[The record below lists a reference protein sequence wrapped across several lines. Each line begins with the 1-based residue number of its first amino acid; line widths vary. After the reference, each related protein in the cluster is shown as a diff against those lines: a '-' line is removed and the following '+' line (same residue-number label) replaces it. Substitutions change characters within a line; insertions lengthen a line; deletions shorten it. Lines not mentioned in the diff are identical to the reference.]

1 MFRQR
6 TLKAAVRA
14 SGVGLHSGQRVE
26 LTILP
31 APVDSGIVFRRIDM
45 PGSPDIKVDPRHITD
60 TRMATTLSAG
70 LTDELKKTKVATIEH
85 LMSALYGVGVDN
97 AIVTVTASEIPI
109 LDGSSGSF
117 VFLLR
122 QTGLVEQSA
131 LKKFVSVAQ
140 TVEVQEGDAWVKLEP
155 YFGFKLSFS
164 IDFGHPAIDSTGQMV
179 ELDFADTSYIN
190 DIARART
197 FGFMQDVDTLRSRG
211 LALGGS
217 LDNAIVMNETKVL
230 NTDGLRYRDEFAKH
244 KILDAIG
251 DLYVLGRPLLASYS
265 SHKGGHK
272 MNNLLLRKLLDTPAA
287 WTTETFRDTRK
298 APKVF
303 TKDWVAV

>member
-31 APVDSGIVFRRIDM
+31 APVNSGIVFRRIDM

-70 LTDELKKTKVATIEH
+70 LSEELKNTKVATIEH

-122 QTGLVEQSA
+122 QNGLVEQSA
-131 LKKFVSVAQ
+131 LKQFVSIVQ
-140 TVEVQEGDAWVKLEP
+140 TVQVSEGDAWVKLEP

-164 IDFGHPAIDSTGQMV
+164 IDFGHPAIDATGQIV

-272 MNNLLLRKLLDTPAA
+272 LNNLLLRKLLDTPTA
-287 WTTETFRDTRK
+287 WTDETFRDTRK

-303 TKDWVAV
+303 VKDWVAV

>member
-31 APVDSGIVFRRIDM
+31 APADSGIVFRRIDM

-131 LKKFVSVAQ
+131 LKKFVSVVQ
-140 TVEVQEGDAWVKLEP
+140 TVEIHEGDAWVKLQP

-164 IDFGHPAIDSTGQMV
+164 IDFGHPAIDATGQIV

-230 NTDGLRYRDEFAKH
+230 NTDGLRYGDEFAKH

-287 WTTETFRDTRK
+287 WTFETFRDSRK

-303 TKDWVAV
+303 AKDWVAV

>member
-31 APVDSGIVFRRIDM
+31 APVNSGIVFRRIDM

-70 LTDELKKTKVATIEH
+70 LSEELKNTKVATIEH

-122 QTGLVEQSA
+122 QNGLVEQSA
-131 LKKFVSVAQ
+131 LKQFVSIVQ
-140 TVEVQEGDAWVKLEP
+140 TVHVSEGDAWVKLEP

-164 IDFGHPAIDSTGQMV
+164 IDFGHPAIDATGQIV

-272 MNNLLLRKLLDTPAA
+272 LNNLLLRKLLDTPTA
-287 WTTETFRDTRK
+287 WTDETFRDTRK

-303 TKDWVAV
+303 VKDWVAV

>member
-6 TLKAAVRA
+6 TLKAVVRA

-31 APVDSGIVFRRIDM
+31 APVNSGIVFRRIDM

-70 LTDELKKTKVATIEH
+70 LSEELKNTKVATIEH

-122 QTGLVEQSA
+122 QNGLVEQSA
-131 LKKFVSVAQ
+131 LKQFVSIVQ
-140 TVEVQEGDAWVKLEP
+140 TVHVSEGDAWVKLEP

-164 IDFGHPAIDSTGQMV
+164 IDFGHPAIDATGQIV

-272 MNNLLLRKLLDTPAA
+272 LNNLLLRKLLDTPTA
-287 WTTETFRDTRK
+287 WTDETFRDTRK

-303 TKDWVAV
+303 VKDWVAV

>member
-31 APVDSGIVFRRIDM
+31 APADSGIVFRRIDL

-70 LTDELKKTKVATIEH
+70 LSEALKNTKVATIEH
-85 LMSALYGVGVDN
+85 LMSAFYGVGVDN
-97 AIVTVTASEIPI
+97 AVVTVTASEIPI

-122 QTGLVEQSA
+122 QNGLVEQSA
-131 LKKFVSVAQ
+131 LKKFVSILQ
-140 TVEVQEGDAWVKLEP
+140 KVEVSEGDAWVKLEP

-164 IDFGHPAIDSTGQMV
+164 IDFGHPAIDATGQMV

-265 SHKGGHK
+265 SHKGGHRL
-272 MNNLLLRKLLDTPAA
+272 NNLLLRKLLGTPSA
-287 WTTETFRDTRK
+287 WTDETFRDSRK

-303 TKDWVAV
+303 VKDWVAV

>member
-1 MFRQR
+1 
-6 TLKAAVRA
+6 
-14 SGVGLHSGQRVE
+14 
-26 LTILP
+26 
-31 APVDSGIVFRRIDM
+31 
-45 PGSPDIKVDPRHITD
+45 
-60 TRMATTLSAG
+60 MATTLSAG
-70 LTDELKKTKVATIEH
+70 LSEELKATKVATIEH
-85 LMSALYGVGVDN
+85 LLSALYGVGVDN

-131 LKKFVSVAQ
+131 LKKFVAVTES
-140 TVEVQEGDAWVKLEP
+140 VEVTEGDAWVKLDP
-155 YFGFKLSFS
+155 YFGFKLCFS
-164 IDFGHPAIDSTGQMV
+164 IDFGHPAIDATGQTV
-179 ELDFADTSYIN
+179 ELDFAHTSYIN

-217 LDNAIVMNETKVL
+217 LDNAIVMNETKIL

-251 DLYVLGRPLLASYS
+251 DLFVLGHPLLASYS

-272 MNNLLLRKLLDTPAA
+272 LNNLLLRKLLDRPSA
-287 WTTETFRDTRK
+287 WTHQTFRDTRK

-303 TKDWVAV
+303 AKDWVAV